1 MKAARSLLAVSL
13 ASVPL
18 VGGTTERL
26 TETCQSGYANSLN
39 GFASAQLLDEIKQTL
54 ANPEDHADMSERLW
68 KPNGGFAGSVQAGF
82 DLTYSVGQ
90 DYNVVMQSLAADPT
104 LKEKGLGTLWL
115 TAGPCQFGPP
125 TAEPARVQLTEYRN
139 TITNH
144 YFLSASDGENQV
156 IDRGGAGPGWERTGE
171 TSSTHYPTGCDARTA
186 PRVYRFYGP
195 GPNSHFYTGN
205 PAECGMVRKPGTGWL
220 LEGVAFAAF
229 APREDGTCAP
239 SLRAVWRLYN
249 NGAARNDSNHRHV
262 FRPEL
267 IAPMQA
273 QGWSLEGIAMCL
285 P

>member
-1 MKAARSLLAVSL
+1 MRANVVALMAFL
-13 ASVPL
+13 ASGSTL
-18 VGGTTERL
+18 AEERL
-26 TETCQSGYANSLN
+26 TESCQPGYANTLDGS
-39 GFASAQLLDEIKQTL
+39 ASPQLVEEIAQTL
-54 ANPEDHADMSERLW
+54 GNPATHADMYERLW
-68 KPNGGFAGSVQAGF
+68 KPSGGSAGQSEF
-82 DLTYSVGQ
+82 ILSYDTGQ
-90 DYNVVMQSLAADPT
+90 DYNEILLALAADPV
-104 LKEKGLGTLWL
+104 LKEKGLGPLRL
-115 TAGPCQFGPP
+115 YIGPCQFGPP
-125 TAEPARVQLTEYRN
+125 TAEPARVQLTEYFN

-144 YFLSASDGENQV
+144 YFLSSSDGENQAL
-156 IDRGGAGPGWERTGE
+156 DQGRPGPGWERTGE
-171 TSSTHYPTGCDARTA
+171 TSSTHSPSGCDARTA

-229 APREDGTCAP
+229 APREDGMCAP
-239 SLRAVWRLYN
+239 SLRPVWRLYN